1 MKQAVFS
8 FIKKET
14 VLVVATILAIISA
27 FWVRPDKAYFSYIDW
42 RVLGILLS
50 LMYIMAGFQKHGVFQ
65 KIGKW
70 LLQKTR
76 NTVQLAAVLVFL
88 CFFFSMF
95 ITNDVALLT
104 FVPFTMLILQNCKEE
119 KWLIPVIVLQTLAAN
134 LGSMLTPI
142 GNPQNLYL
150 YQLGGFSAGE
160 FVQVMLPYTIASGI
174 LLLAGVLLL
183 EHGKE
188 TITVVIENKN
198 EKACE
203 SQQAKLLGKQS
214 ITAGKTQRISAKF
227 KIAAYTIF
235 FLLSLLV
242 VGRMLPW
249 YLVLAAILVAVLLMD
264 RDMLKNVD
272 YCLLLTFISFFIFT
286 GNMGRIPSI
295 QSGLQQMVAG
305 HEQLIGILA
314 SQVISNVPATLL
326 LSGFTDNLKGL
337 LVGVNLGGL
346 GTLIASMASL
356 ISYKIYAHQYNEKK
370 VRYFLWFT
378 AANIFFLLVLLL
390 TAFVLS
396 Q

>member
-104 FVPFTMLILQNCKEE
+104 FVPFTMLILKSCKQE
-119 KWLIPVIVLQTLAAN
+119 KMLIPVIVLQTLAAN

-150 YQLGGFSAGE
+150 YQLGGFSIGE
-160 FVQVMLPYTIASGI
+160 FVQVMLPYTVTSGI

-183 EHGKE
+183 GRQKE
-188 TITVVIENKN
+188 TITVVIEN
-198 EKACE
+198 EE
-203 SQQAKLLGKQS
+203 EGPQQKGLQGKQFM
-214 ITAGKTQRISAKF
+214 TGDKPQRISLKC
-227 KIAAYTIF
+227 KITIYTFF

-242 VGRMLPW
+242 VGRMIPW
-249 YLVLAAILVAVLLMD
+249 YLVLTLIFLAVLVLD
-264 RDMLKNVD
+264 RDVLRNVD

-370 VRYFLWFT
+370 EHYFLWFT
-378 AANIFFLLVLLL
+378 VANVIFLLVLLL
-390 TAFVLS
+390 TAFILS
-396 Q
+396 

>member
-104 FVPFTMLILQNCKEE
+104 FVPFTMLILKSCKQE
-119 KWLIPVIVLQTLAAN
+119 KMLIPVIVLQTLAAN

-150 YQLGGFSAGE
+150 YQLGGFSIGE
-160 FVQVMLPYTIASGI
+160 FVQVMLPYTVTSGI

-183 EHGKE
+183 GRQKE
-188 TITVVIENKN
+188 TITVVIEN
-198 EKACE
+198 EE
-203 SQQAKLLGKQS
+203 EVSQKKELQGKQFM
-214 ITAGKTQRISAKF
+214 TGDKPQRISLKC
-227 KIAAYTIF
+227 KITIYTFF

-242 VGRMLPW
+242 VGRMIPW
-249 YLVLAAILVAVLLMD
+249 YLVLTIIFLAVLVLD
-264 RDMLKNVD
+264 RDVLKSVD

-337 LVGVNLGGL
+337 LVGGNLGGL

-370 VRYFLWFT
+370 SRYFLWFT
-378 AANIFFLLVLLL
+378 VANIIFLLVLLL
-390 TAFVLS
+390 AAFILS
-396 Q
+396 R

>member
-1 MKQAVFS
+1 MKQAVFT

-104 FVPFTMLILQNCKEE
+104 FVPFTMLILKSCKQE
-119 KWLIPVIVLQTLAAN
+119 KLLIPVIVLQTLAAN

-150 YQLGGFSAGE
+150 YQFGGFSVRK
-160 FVQVMLPYTIASGI
+160 FVQVMLPYTVTSGI

-183 EHGKE
+183 GRQKE
-188 TITVVIENKN
+188 TITVVIEN
-198 EKACE
+198 EE
-203 SQQAKLLGKQS
+203 EVSQKKELQGKQLM
-214 ITAGKTQRISAKF
+214 TGGKSQRISSRC
-227 KIAAYTIF
+227 KITIYTIF
-235 FLLSLLV
+235 FLLSLFV
-242 VGRMLPW
+242 VGRMIPW
-249 YLVLAAILVAVLLMD
+249 YLVLTLIFLAVLVLD
-264 RDMLKNVD
+264 RDVLKNVD

-326 LSGFTDNLKGL
+326 LSGFTDNLEGL

-356 ISYKIYAHQYNEKK
+356 MS
-370 VRYFLWFT
+370 
-378 AANIFFLLVLLL
+378 
-390 TAFVLS
+390 
-396 Q
+396 

>member
-104 FVPFTMLILQNCKEE
+104 FVPFTMLILKSCKQE
-119 KWLIPVIVLQTLAAN
+119 KMLIPVIVLQTLAAN

-150 YQLGGFSAGE
+150 YQLGGFSIGE
-160 FVQVMLPYTIASGI
+160 FVQVMLPYTVTSGI

-183 EHGKE
+183 GRQKE
-188 TITVVIENKN
+188 TITVVIEN
-198 EKACE
+198 EE
-203 SQQAKLLGKQS
+203 EVSQKKELQGKQFM
-214 ITAGKTQRISAKF
+214 TGDKPQRISLKC
-227 KIAAYTIF
+227 KITIYTFF

-242 VGRMLPW
+242 VGRMIPW
-249 YLVLAAILVAVLLMD
+249 YLVLTIIFLAVLVLD
-264 RDMLKNVD
+264 RDVLKSVD

-337 LVGVNLGGL
+337 LVGINLGGL

-370 VRYFLWFT
+370 SRYFLWFT
-378 AANIFFLLVLLL
+378 VANIIFLLVLLL
-390 TAFVLS
+390 AAFILS
-396 Q
+396 R

>member
-104 FVPFTMLILQNCKEE
+104 FVPFTMLILKSCKQE
-119 KWLIPVIVLQTLAAN
+119 KMLIPVIVLQTLAAN

-150 YQLGGFSAGE
+150 YQLGGFSIGE
-160 FVQVMLPYTIASGI
+160 FVQVMLPYTVTSGI

-183 EHGKE
+183 GRQKE
-188 TITVVIENKN
+188 TITVVIEN
-198 EKACE
+198 EE
-203 SQQAKLLGKQS
+203 EGSQQKGLQGKQFM
-214 ITAGKTQRISAKF
+214 TGDKPQRISLKC
-227 KIAAYTIF
+227 KITIYTFF

-242 VGRMLPW
+242 VGRMIPW
-249 YLVLAAILVAVLLMD
+249 YLVLTIIFLAVLVLD
-264 RDMLKNVD
+264 RDVLRNVD

-370 VRYFLWFT
+370 SRYFLCFT
-378 AANIFFLLVLLL
+378 VSNIFLLIVLLL
-390 TAFVLS
+390 VVFVIS
-396 Q
+396 R

>member
-104 FVPFTMLILQNCKEE
+104 FVPFTMLILKSCKQE
-119 KWLIPVIVLQTLAAN
+119 KMLIPVIVLQTLAAN

-150 YQLGGFSAGE
+150 YQLGGFSIGE
-160 FVQVMLPYTIASGI
+160 FVQVMLPYTVTSGI

-183 EHGKE
+183 GRQKE
-188 TITVVIENKN
+188 TITVVIEN
-198 EKACE
+198 EE
-203 SQQAKLLGKQS
+203 EGPQQKGLQGKQFM
-214 ITAGKTQRISAKF
+214 TGGKSQRISSKC
-227 KIAAYTIF
+227 KITFYTIF

-242 VGRMLPW
+242 VGRMIPW
-249 YLVLAAILVAVLLMD
+249 YLVLALIFLAVLVLD
-264 RDMLKNVD
+264 RDVLKSVD

-370 VRYFLWFT
+370 GRYFLWFT
-378 AANIFFLLVLLL
+378 LANIFYLLVLLL
-390 TAFVLS
+390 VAFVLS
-396 Q
+396 K

>member
-104 FVPFTMLILQNCKEE
+104 FVPFTMLILKSCKQE
-119 KWLIPVIVLQTLAAN
+119 KMLIPVIVLQTLAAN

-150 YQLGGFSAGE
+150 YQFGGFSVGE
-160 FVQVMLPYTIASGI
+160 FVQVMLPYTVTSGI

-183 EHGKE
+183 GRQKE
-188 TITVVIENKN
+188 TITVVIEN
-198 EKACE
+198 EE
-203 SQQAKLLGKQS
+203 EVSQKKELQGKQFM
-214 ITAGKTQRISAKF
+214 TGDKPQRISLKC
-227 KIAAYTIF
+227 KITIYTFF

-242 VGRMLPW
+242 VGRMIPW
-249 YLVLAAILVAVLLMD
+249 YLVLTIIFLAVLVLD
-264 RDMLKNVD
+264 RDVLRNVD

-337 LVGVNLGGL
+337 LVGINLGGL

-370 VRYFLWFT
+370 SRYFLCFT
-378 AANIFFLLVLLL
+378 VSNIFLLIVLLL
-390 TAFVLS
+390 VVFVIS
-396 Q
+396 R

>member
-104 FVPFTMLILQNCKEE
+104 FVPFTMLILKSCKQE
-119 KWLIPVIVLQTLAAN
+119 KMLIPVIVLQTLAAN

-150 YQLGGFSAGE
+150 YQLGGFSIGE
-160 FVQVMLPYTIASGI
+160 FVQVMLPYTVTSGI

-183 EHGKE
+183 GRQKE
-188 TITVVIENKN
+188 TITVVIEN
-198 EKACE
+198 EE
-203 SQQAKLLGKQS
+203 EGPQQKGLQGKQFM
-214 ITAGKTQRISAKF
+214 TGDKPQRISLKC
-227 KIAAYTIF
+227 KITIYTFF

-242 VGRMLPW
+242 VARMIPW
-249 YLVLAAILVAVLLMD
+249 YLVLTIIFLVVLVLD
-264 RDMLKNVD
+264 RDVLRNVD

-370 VRYFLWFT
+370 SRYFLCFT
-378 AANIFFLLVLLL
+378 VSNIFLLIVLLL
-390 TAFVLS
+390 VVFVIS
-396 Q
+396 R

>member
-104 FVPFTMLILQNCKEE
+104 FVPFTMLILKSCKQE
-119 KWLIPVIVLQTLAAN
+119 KMLIPVIVLQTLAAN

-150 YQLGGFSAGE
+150 YQLGGFSIGE
-160 FVQVMLPYTIASGI
+160 FVQVMLPYTVTSGI

-183 EHGKE
+183 GRQKE
-188 TITVVIENKN
+188 TITVVIEN
-198 EKACE
+198 EE
-203 SQQAKLLGKQS
+203 EGPQQKGLQGKQFM
-214 ITAGKTQRISAKF
+214 TGDKPQRISLKC
-227 KIAAYTIF
+227 KITIYTFF

-242 VGRMLPW
+242 VGRMIPW
-249 YLVLAAILVAVLLMD
+249 YLVLTIIFLAVFVLD
-264 RDMLKNVD
+264 RDVLRNVD

-370 VRYFLWFT
+370 GRYFLWFT
-378 AANIFFLLVLLL
+378 LANIFYLLVLLL
-390 TAFVLS
+390 VAFVLS
-396 Q
+396 K

>member
-104 FVPFTMLILQNCKEE
+104 FVPFTMLILKSCKQE
-119 KWLIPVIVLQTLAAN
+119 KMLIPVIVLQTLAAN

-150 YQLGGFSAGE
+150 YQLGGFSIGE
-160 FVQVMLPYTIASGI
+160 FVQVMLPYTVTSGI

-183 EHGKE
+183 GRQKE
-188 TITVVIENKN
+188 TITVVIEN
-198 EKACE
+198 EE
-203 SQQAKLLGKQS
+203 EGSQQKGLQGKQFM
-214 ITAGKTQRISAKF
+214 TGDKPQRISLKC
-227 KIAAYTIF
+227 KITIYTFF

-242 VGRMLPW
+242 VGRMIPW
-249 YLVLAAILVAVLLMD
+249 YLVLTIIFLAVLVLD
-264 RDMLKNVD
+264 RDVLRNVD

-370 VRYFLWFT
+370 SRYFLWFT
-378 AANIFFLLVLLL
+378 VANIIFLLVLLL
-390 TAFVLS
+390 AAFILS
-396 Q
+396 R

>member
-104 FVPFTMLILQNCKEE
+104 FVPFTMLILKSCKQE
-119 KWLIPVIVLQTLAAN
+119 KMLIPVIVLQTLAAN

-150 YQLGGFSAGE
+150 YQLGGFSIGE
-160 FVQVMLPYTIASGI
+160 FVQVMLPYTVTSGI

-183 EHGKE
+183 GRQKE
-188 TITVVIENKN
+188 TITVVIEN
-198 EKACE
+198 EE
-203 SQQAKLLGKQS
+203 EGSQQKGLQGKQFM
-214 ITAGKTQRISAKF
+214 TGDKPQRISLKC
-227 KIAAYTIF
+227 KITIYTFF

-242 VGRMLPW
+242 VGRMIPW
-249 YLVLAAILVAVLLMD
+249 YLVLTIIFLAVLVLD
-264 RDMLKNVD
+264 RDVLRNVD

-337 LVGVNLGGL
+337 LVGGNLGGL

-370 VRYFLWFT
+370 SRYFLWFT
-378 AANIFFLLVLLL
+378 VANIIFLLVLLL
-390 TAFVLS
+390 AAFILS
-396 Q
+396 R